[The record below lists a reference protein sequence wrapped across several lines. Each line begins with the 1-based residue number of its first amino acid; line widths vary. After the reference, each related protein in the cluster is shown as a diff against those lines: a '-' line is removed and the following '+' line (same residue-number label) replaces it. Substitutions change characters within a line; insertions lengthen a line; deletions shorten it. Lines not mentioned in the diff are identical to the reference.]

1 MARKPGGFEMPGCE
15 REPEVVRALA
25 RGKLPEDLLQHTA
38 ACPVCSEVRSI
49 TQELQHLLQDS
60 VEEPL
65 ESAAS
70 VWWRLN
76 LRMRRERVNRTK
88 LPLVWM
94 GRISA
99 ATILLVTFFAL
110 WQVAIST
117 TSSNVLIVGL
127 LALAA
132 VALPVMIV
140 LWRWSQS
147 EIR

>member
-1 MARKPGGFEMPGCE
+1 MARKPGGYEMPGCE
-15 REPEVVRALA
+15 REPEVVGALA
-25 RGKLPEDLLQHTA
+25 RGELPEDLLQHTA

-110 WQVAIST
+110 WQVAMST
-117 TSSNVLIVGL
+117 TFSNVLIVGL

>member
-1 MARKPGGFEMPGCE
+1 MARKPAEGHEMPGCE

-25 RGKLPEDLLQHTA
+25 GGALPEDLLRHTET
-38 ACPVCSEVRSI
+38 CLVCGEVRSI
-49 TQELQHLLQDS
+49 TQELGHLLQDS

-70 VWWRLN
+70 LWWRLN
-76 LRMRRERVNRTK
+76 LRMRRDKVNRAK

-99 ATILLVTFFAL
+99 ATILLVTLFVL
-110 WQVAIST
+110 WQVATLATFSY
-117 TSSNVLIVGL
+117 VLIVGL

-132 VALPVMIV
+132 VALPTMIV

-147 EIR
+147 

>member
-1 MARKPGGFEMPGCE
+1 MARKAGGAYEMPECE

-25 RGKLPEDLLQHTA
+25 RGGLPEDLLQHTE
-38 ACPVCSEVRSI
+38 ACLACREVRSI

-60 VEEPL
+60 LEEPL

-70 VWWRLN
+70 LWWRLN
-76 LRMRRERVNRTK
+76 LRMRRDKVNRAK

-94 GRISA
+94 GRICA
-99 ATILLVTFFAL
+99 ATVLLAVFFAL
-110 WQVAIST
+110 WQVSIDT
-117 TSSNVLIVGL
+117 TFSDVLIVGL

-132 VALPVMIV
+132 VALPTMIV

-147 EIR
+147 

>member
-1 MARKPGGFEMPGCE
+1 MARNELPGCE

-25 RGKLPEDLLQHTA
+25 AGAMPQDLLQHTDT
-38 ACPVCSEVRSI
+38 CRVCSEVRSV

-60 VEEPL
+60 QVEPL
-65 ESAAS
+65 PSAAS
-70 VWWRLN
+70 VWWRLH
-76 LRMRRERVNRTK
+76 LRMRRERINRAK

-99 ATILLVTFFAL
+99 AAVPLVAFFLL
-110 WQVAIST
+110 WQVAAST
-117 TSSNVLIVGL
+117 AFSEVLMIGL

-132 VALPVMIV
+132 VALPTMIV

-147 EIR
+147 

>member
-1 MARKPGGFEMPGCE
+1 MARKPGGAHEMPGCE

-25 RGKLPEDLLQHTA
+25 SGGLPEDLLQHTE

-49 TQELQHLLQDS
+49 NLELQHLVRDTG
-60 VEEPL
+60 EEPL

-70 VWWRLN
+70 LWWRLN
-76 LRMRRERVNRTK
+76 LRMRRDKVNRAK

-94 GRISA
+94 GRICA
-99 ATILLVTFFAL
+99 ATVLLAMFFAL
-110 WQVAIST
+110 WQVTIRST
-117 TSSNVLIVGL
+117 FSYVLIIGL

-132 VALPVMIV
+132 VALPAMIV

-147 EIR
+147 

>member
-1 MARKPGGFEMPGCE
+1 MPGCE

-25 RGKLPEDLLQHTA
+25 RGELREDLLQHIE

-49 TQELQHLLQDS
+49 TRELQQLLQDS
-60 VEEPL
+60 AEEPL

-76 LRMRRERVNRTK
+76 LKMRRERVNRAN

-99 ATILLVTFFAL
+99 VTVLLVTFFAL
-110 WQVAIST
+110 WQIAVRT
-117 TSSNVLIVGL
+117 TFSDVLIVGL
-127 LALAA
+127 LALAG
-132 VALPVMIV
+132 VALPTMIV

-147 EIR
+147 

>member
-1 MARKPGGFEMPGCE
+1 MARKSGAGYEMPGCE

-25 RGKLPEDLLQHTA
+25 RGELPQDLLQHTE

-49 TQELQHLLQDS
+49 TQELQYLLQDS
-60 VEEPL
+60 AEEPL
-65 ESAAS
+65 QSAAS

-76 LRMRRERVNRTK
+76 LRMRREKVNRAK

-99 ATILLVTFFAL
+99 ATVLLVTFFAL
-110 WQVAIST
+110 WKIAVRT
-117 TSSNVLIVGL
+117 TFSDVLMVGL

-132 VALPVMIV
+132 VALPTMIV

-147 EIR
+147 